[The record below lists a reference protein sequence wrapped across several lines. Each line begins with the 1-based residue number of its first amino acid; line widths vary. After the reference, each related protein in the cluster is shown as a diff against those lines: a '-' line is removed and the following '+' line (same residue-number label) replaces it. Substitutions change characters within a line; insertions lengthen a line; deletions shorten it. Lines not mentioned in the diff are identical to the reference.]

1 MIVKSS
7 RRLVAS
13 SSLYLPVR
21 VMLVLAAGH
30 GADVGLLGGQVR
42 GDPVLEVVPG
52 QVVLIS
58 NKYFHMFTNIFW
70 CVCKYFYL
78 QVPVGV
84 LGCSLELADGA
95 DLDSVLSGVA
105 RNSWGKMSKLVK
117 QKTTNAF
124 NVSLS
129 NVQL

>member
-1 MIVKSS
+1 MKALVGAFNKEKALVGAFSVIVKSS
-7 RRLVAS
+7 RRFVAS

-52 QVVLIS
+52 QVVLWS

-70 CVCKYFYL
+70 CVCIYFYL

-84 LGCSLELADGA
+84 LGCSLELADGT
-95 DLDSVLSGVA
+95 DLDSILSGVA
-105 RNSWGKMSKLVK
+105 GNS
-117 QKTTNAF
+117 
-124 NVSLS
+124 
-129 NVQL
+129 